1 MTLRAAALA
10 LLVTAAPA
18 TAQRVPI
25 ASPAELQN
33 AMAQDATVEVRVD
46 GDLNGDGETDTAF
59 VENGNDSRRLH
70 VLLAYRTETDLGH
83 DPAGSH
89 DLDSSALGP
98 AQLSVVKGV
107 LVVKDLTGGTSAIE
121 ATYRYR
127 WDAAAK
133 KMRLI
138 GLDASSYSRT
148 FQHDTHEISWNLL
161 TGDFVSRYMKLK
173 PEGSK
178 GDEAYLDPVER
189 KRKRPSRPLYLDST
203 PDPDALISGEK
214 WPAG

>member
-1 MTLRAAALA
+1 MFTHIGAFAVLMT
-10 LLVTAAPA
+10 TAPA
-18 TAQRVPI
+18 SAQRVPV
-25 ASPAELQN
+25 ASDTELQDV
-33 AMAQDATVEVRVD
+33 MARDATVEARID
-46 GDLNGDGETDTAF
+46 GDLNGDGEIDTVF
-59 VENGNDSRRLH
+59 IENGNDSRRIH

-89 DLDSSALGP
+89 DLESSALGP
-98 AQLSVVKGV
+98 AELSIAKGV

-127 WDAAAK
+127 WDPAARK
-133 KMRLI
+133 LRLI

-161 TGDFVSRYMKLK
+161 TGDFVTRYAKLK
-173 PEGSK
+173 PEGAK
-178 GDEAYLDPVER
+178 GDEAYLDPVEK
-189 KRKRPSRPLYLDST
+189 KRKRPSRPLYIEVT
-203 PDPDALISGEK
+203 PDPDALISAEK

>member
-1 MTLRAAALA
+1 M
-10 LLVTAAPA
+10 LVTAAPA

-25 ASPAELQN
+25 ASQDELQN
-33 AMAQDATVEVRVD
+33 ARADGATVEVRVD
-46 GDLNGDGETDTAF
+46 GDFNGDGETDTAF
-59 VENGNDSRRLH
+59 IENGNDSRRLH

-89 DLDSSALGP
+89 DLESSALGP
-98 AQLSVVKGV
+98 AQLSVAKGV

>member
-1 MTLRAAALA
+1 MTVAALA
-10 LLVTAAPA
+10 LLMTAAPGI
-18 TAQRVPI
+18 AQRVPI

-33 AMAQDATVEVRVD
+33 AMAQDATVEARVD

-59 VENGNDSRRLH
+59 IENGNDSRRLH

-89 DLDSSALGP
+89 DLESSALGP
-98 AQLSVVKGV
+98 AQLSVARGV

-161 TGDFVSRYMKLK
+161 TGDFVSHSMKLK

-178 GDEAYLDPVER
+178 GDEAYFDPVER

-203 PDPDALISGEK
+203 PDPDALISAEN

>member
-1 MTLRAAALA
+1 MTVRVAALA
-10 LLVTAAPA
+10 LLMTAAPA
-18 TAQRVPI
+18 IAQRVPI

-59 VENGNDSRRLH
+59 IENGNDSRRLH

-89 DLDSSALGP
+89 DLESSALGP
-98 AQLSVVKGV
+98 AQLSVARGV

-161 TGDFVSRYMKLK
+161 TGDFVSRSMKLK

-178 GDEAYLDPVER
+178 GDEAYFDPVER

-203 PDPDALISGEK
+203 PDPDALISAEN

>member
-1 MTLRAAALA
+1 MTVRVAALA
-10 LLVTAAPA
+10 LLMTAAPA
-18 TAQRVPI
+18 IALRVPI

-59 VENGNDSRRLH
+59 IENGNDSRRLH

-89 DLDSSALGP
+89 DLESSALGP
-98 AQLSVVKGV
+98 AQLSVARGV

-161 TGDFVSRYMKLK
+161 TGDFVSRSMKLK

-178 GDEAYLDPVER
+178 GDEAYFDPVER

-203 PDPDALISGEK
+203 PDPDALISAEN

>member
-178 GDEAYLDPVER
+178 GDEAYFDPVER

>member
-1 MTLRAAALA
+1 MTVRVAALA
-10 LLVTAAPA
+10 LLMTAAPA
-18 TAQRVPI
+18 IAQRVPI

-59 VENGNDSRRLH
+59 IENGNDSRRLH

-89 DLDSSALGP
+89 DLESSALGP
-98 AQLSVVKGV
+98 AQLSVARGV

-161 TGDFVSRYMKLK
+161 TGDFVSRSMKLK

-178 GDEAYLDPVER
+178 GDEAYFDPVER

-203 PDPDALISGEK
+203 PDPDALISAET

>member
-1 MTLRAAALA
+1 MTMRVAALA
-10 LLVTAAPA
+10 FLMTAAPA
-18 TAQRVPI
+18 GAQHVPV

-33 AMAQDATVEVRVD
+33 AIAQDAAVEVRVD

-59 VENGNDSRRLH
+59 IENGNDSRRLH

-83 DPAGSH
+83 DPAGIH
-89 DLDSSALGP
+89 DLESSALGP
-98 AQLSVVKGV
+98 AQLSVVRGV
-107 LVVKDLTGGTSAIE
+107 LLVKDLTGGTSAIE

-161 TGDFVSRYMKLK
+161 TGDFITRYAKLK
-173 PEGSK
+173 PESAK
-178 GDEAYLDPVER
+178 GDEAYLDPVEK
-189 KRKRPSRPLYLDST
+189 KRKRPSRPLYLDTT
-203 PDPDALISGEK
+203 PDPDALISAET

>member
-1 MTLRAAALA
+1 MTMRAAALA

-18 TAQRVPI
+18 TAQRVPV
-25 ASPAELQN
+25 ASPDELQN
-33 AMAQDATVEVRVD
+33 TMAQDATVEARVD

-59 VENGNDSRRLH
+59 IENGNDSRRLH

-83 DPAGSH
+83 DPTGSH
-89 DLDSSALGP
+89 DLESSALGP

-121 ATYRYR
+121 TTYRYR
-127 WDAAAK
+127 WDSAAK

-178 GDEAYLDPVER
+178 GDKAYFDPVE
-189 KRKRPSRPLYLDST
+189 KNRKRPSQPLYLDST
-203 PDPDALISGEK
+203 PDPDALISAEK